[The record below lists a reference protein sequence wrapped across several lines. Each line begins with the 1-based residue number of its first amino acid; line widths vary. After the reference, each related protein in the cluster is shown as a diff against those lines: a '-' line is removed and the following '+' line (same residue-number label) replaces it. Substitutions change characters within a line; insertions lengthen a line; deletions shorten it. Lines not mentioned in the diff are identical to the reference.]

1 MRLTGDF
8 FHIVSTEVLAD
19 GFACRVHLRAE
30 HPIYRVHFPGNPV
43 TPGACLMQMAT
54 ELLEAQ
60 QGRPLRLHRAV
71 NIRFKK
77 TIGNEAELTF
87 RFSKVGPDGDEL
99 RAAVSI
105 DEEGYGQCV
114 KMSLRFKEV

>member
-8 FHIVSTEVLAD
+8 FTIVSTETLPD
-19 GFACRVHLRAE
+19 GFASRVRLNAD
-30 HPIYRVHFPGNPV
+30 HPIYRVHFPDNPV

-54 ELLEAQ
+54 ELLEEQ
-60 QGRPLRLHRAV
+60 LGRRLQLRRAV

-114 KMSLRFKEV
+114 KMSLRLKI